1 MPNILSDTY
10 EKPQQ
15 GTLEND
21 LFLAQDGIL
30 HAFMLKT
37 VDQNYWHL
45 LQKNNT
51 VRSQFN
57 ALKRHLDLGTHA

>member
-10 EKPQQ
+10 EEPQQ
-15 GTLEND
+15 GTLENN

-37 VDQNYWHL
+37 VDQNY
-45 LQKNNT
+45 
-51 VRSQFN
+51 
-57 ALKRHLDLGTHA
+57 